1 MEEFEKTWEKG
12 KSYIATESDI
22 KKIMSFTSAIAQMQE
37 HRQFVAALD
46 NMDASV
52 FFTIPSLLI
61 LYSLGSNN

>member
-1 MEEFEKTWEKG
+1 M
-12 KSYIATESDI
+12 
-22 KKIMSFTSAIAQMQE
+22 AIEQMQQ

-61 LYSLGSNN
+61 LYSLQNNNYANT